1 MDMPRHILVANRGE
15 IAVRVLRTCRA
26 LGLRSTAVYAEGDG
40 SSPHTALADAAVDI
54 GPRGY
59 LVAERLIEAA
69 RGLGCDAIHPG
80 YGFLSESA
88 AFARAVH
95 DAGLIF
101 VGPSAETI
109 AAVGDKI
116 AARRQARE
124 LGIPVIPGC
133 EPSASR
139 EALLAEAGNLRAPLI
154 VKAAGGGGGRGMR
167 RVASHD
173 DLAAALTAA
182 SREAEAAFGDPRV
195 YIESAIDG
203 ARHVEIQ
210 IVGERAG
217 RVLHFHERDCSLQ
230 RRHQKI
236 IEEAPAPGLS
246 PRVREGLA
254 RDAIRLAT
262 AVHYEGA
269 GSVEFLVGD
278 DEWFFLE
285 VNARLQ
291 VEHPVTEAILGVDLV
306 AAQLLVAGGAPLPWQ
321 QDELCPRGHAIEAR
335 LCAEDAAAG
344 FAPHPGRITRLRL
357 PAGPGLRVDAGIETG
372 SEVSPEYDSMIAKI
386 IAHGADRDEALAR
399 LRTALEETV
408 VLGVETTGAFL
419 HELLGEARVRAG
431 QPDIG
436 LAAEFAKGWKPTPDG
451 DPALYAAAAAAA
463 LALATR
469 AGSAALP
476 LAGQETAWHR
486 LPGWRVGGSR

>member
-1 MDMPRHILVANRGE
+1 MAVPRHVLVANRGE

-26 LGLRSTAVYAEGDG
+26 LGLRTAAVYADGDAAG
-40 SSPHTALADAAVDI
+40 VHTALADSAVDI

-59 LVAERLIEAA
+59 LAAERLIDAA
-69 RGLGCDAIHPG
+69 RRLGCDAIHPG

-88 AFARAVH
+88 VFARAVRE
-95 DAGLIF
+95 AGLIF
-101 VGPSAETI
+101 IGPSAETI

-116 AARRQARE
+116 AARRQARQ
-124 LGIPVIPGC
+124 LGIPIIPGC

-139 EALLAEAGNLRAPLI
+139 EALLAEASTLRAPLI

-167 RVASHD
+167 RVTNHD

-203 ARHVEIQ
+203 ARHIEIQ
-210 IVGERAG
+210 IVGERTG

-246 PRVREGLA
+246 SRVREGLA
-254 RDAIRLAT
+254 RDALRLAT
-262 AVHYEGA
+262 AVRYEGA
-269 GSVEFLVGD
+269 GSVEFLVRD

-306 AAQLLVAGGAPLPWQ
+306 AAQLLAAGGASLPWQ
-321 QDELCPRGHAIEAR
+321 QDDLRPRGHAIEAR

-344 FAPHPGRITRLRL
+344 FAPQPGRITRLRL
-357 PAGPGLRVDAGIETG
+357 PAGPGIRVDAGIETG

-386 IAHGADRDEALAR
+386 IAHAADRDEALAR
-399 LRTALEETV
+399 LRLALEETV

-419 HELLGEARVRAG
+419 HDLLGEARVRSA

-436 LAAEFAKGWKPTPDG
+436 LVGEVVAGWTPAPDG

-463 LALATR
+463 LALAAR
-469 AGSAALP
+469 PGSAAQP
-476 LAGQETAWHR
+476 RAGQETAWQR
-486 LPGWRVGGSR
+486 LPGWRIGGSR